1 MKSEFQQGKIRQ
13 YNADKGY
20 GFIATSE
27 EDIFF
32 HISDFPLADGEPKR
46 NERVKFLVVENGNK
60 LKAIKIERVEDNSAK
75 AKKSKVSTHNKSIT
89 SALLTNFRRWSR
101 SKGIIFFSN

>member
-1 MKSEFQQGKIRQ
+1 MKSEFQQGKITQ

-20 GFIATSE
+20 GFITTPE
-27 EDIFF
+27 QDIFF

-46 NERVKFLVVENGNK
+46 NERVKFLIVENGNK
-60 LKAIKIERVEDNSAK
+60 FKAIKIERVADNSAK

-89 SALLTNFRRWSR
+89 SALLSNFRRWSR
-101 SKGIIFFSN
+101 TNRIIFFEF